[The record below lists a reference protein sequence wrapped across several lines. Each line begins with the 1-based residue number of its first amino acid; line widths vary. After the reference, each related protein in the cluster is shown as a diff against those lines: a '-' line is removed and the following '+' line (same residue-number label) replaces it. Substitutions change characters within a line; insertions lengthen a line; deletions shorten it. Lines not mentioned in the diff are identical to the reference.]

1 MPNTAASKSFIHVVA
16 GIIRHPKNQ
25 HKLFITRRQQGQ
37 HLENLWEFP
46 GGKLEPNESRFHA
59 LRRELEEENGIQVTS
74 ALPFFCVLHEYPDKN
89 IFLDVWEVKSYLGKA
104 HGREGQ
110 QARWVKQTELDELDF
125 PAADIPIIKALTL
138 PGKLLITPDL
148 SEPHQDVFIDH
159 FRQLMQRHPYPLV
172 QFRSHHLDD
181 QYYAE
186 IALQLQD
193 ICDLYGAEVI
203 ISRPRLKSLKSD
215 RFKAFR
221 WRHLNSNILQSLVEN
236 PFDDSIQLSA
246 ACHDRAE
253 LKKAERL
260 DCQFALLSTIRQTLS
275 HPGRQAK
282 GWYQFNLLAR
292 QANLPIYA
300 LGGVTRKDLCVAR
313 LQGGIGVA
321 GIADFWTV

>member
-16 GIIRHPKNQ
+16 GIIRHPKHQ

-46 GGKLEPNESRFHA
+46 GGKLEPDESRFHA
-59 LRRELEEENGIQVTS
+59 LRRELEEETGILVES

-89 IFLDVWEVKSYLGKA
+89 IFLDVWEVKRYRGKA

-110 QARWVKQTELDELDF
+110 QSRWVKQAELSDLDF

-138 PGKLLITPDL
+138 PGELLITPDL
-148 SEPHQDVFIDH
+148 DQAHQDVFLDH
-159 FRQLMQRHPYPLV
+159 FRQLMQGHPYPLV

-186 IALQLQD
+186 IASQLQET
-193 ICDLYGAEVI
+193 CDLYGAEVI

-215 RFKAFR
+215 LFKPFR
-221 WRHLNSNILQSLVEN
+221 WRHLNSYILQSLVEN
-236 PFDDSIQLSA
+236 PFDDSIMLSA

-260 DCQFALLSTIRQTLS
+260 NCQYALLSTIRETLS
-275 HPGRQAK
+275 HPGRKAK
-282 GWYQFNLLAR
+282 GWYQFNQLAR
-292 QANLPIYA
+292 QANLPVYA
-300 LGGVTRKDLCVAR
+300 LGGVLRKDASVAR